1 MKKKKS
7 LKRNIIEWVII
18 IVVGGTLYLSGYH
31 TEVIGRF
38 QQIVLWTG
46 IMTPD
51 IELPLEEQ
59 MPADYN
65 WQVISM
71 DGEVVNLNDLEG
83 KVLFIN
89 FWATWC
95 PPCVAEMPNIHNLYK
110 KVKSDSIVF
119 LMISV
124 DDDQQKVK
132 DFINRKEYSFP
143 VYRIGSHLPSVFS
156 SRTLPTTFVVS
167 PMGKIVSIKRGLAKY
182 DTKEFRNFLEGM
194 VKKTEK
200 NLM

>member
-59 MPADYN
+59 MPADYD
-65 WQVISM
+65 WQIVSLN
-71 DGEVVNLNDLEG
+71 GETVDLNDLKG

-95 PPCVAEMPNIHNLYK
+95 PPCVAEMPNIHSLYK
-110 KVKSDSIVF
+110 KYKKVESDSIVF

-124 DDDQQKVK
+124 DDDWQKVK
-132 DFINRKEYSFP
+132 DFISRKEYTFP
-143 VYRIGSHLPSVFS
+143 VYRLDSHLPSVF
-156 SRTLPTTFVVS
+156 
-167 PMGKIVSIKRGLAKY
+167 KIHFPQA
-182 DTKEFRNFLEGM
+182 T
-194 VKKTEK
+194 
-200 NLM
+200 